1 MSFPLT
7 FLLYKFRFIAELFL
21 NDYEISFPG
30 GDRVGGENC

>member
-7 FLLYKFRFIAELFL
+7 FLLYKFRFNMELFL

-30 GDRVGGENC
+30 GDRVEGENC